1 MHAAFFDVDG
11 TLCDTRADLAATVN
25 HTRADFGL
33 RPLSQEAVLSYV
45 GSGAKYLLSHAIS
58 ELADKVDEL
67 WKVFSSH
74 YAEHA
79 TEAVTLYPGVRET
92 LDSLVEKGWKLGVV
106 TNKPRFAVDAIF
118 EKLDIAKYFGSAIVA
133 GGDIAE
139 LKPSAAPLFACAEKL
154 GHEVTRE
161 DWMIG
166 DSWNDLDCAKN
177 ANVKAAFCAF
187 GFGNPKACKM
197 TAKLSTMTDLLK
209 VI

>member
-1 MHAAFFDVDG
+1 MNAAFFDVDG

-45 GSGAKYLLSHAIS
+45 GSGAKYLLAHAIS
-58 ELADKVDEL
+58 ELADRVDEL

-92 LDSLVEKGWKLGVV
+92 LDELSAKGWKLGVV

-118 EKLDIAKYFGSAIVA
+118 AKLDIAKYFGSAIVA

-139 LKPSAAPLFACAEKL
+139 LKPSAAPLLKCAGIL
-154 GHEVTRE
+154 GHEVSGE

-177 ANVKAAFCAF
+177 AGVKAAFCAF
-187 GFGNPKACKM
+187 GFGNPKDCKM
-197 TAKLSTMTDLLK
+197 TAKLEKMSDFLK

>member
-58 ELADKVDEL
+58 ELADNVDEL
-67 WKVFSSH
+67 WKIFSSH

-79 TEAVTLYPGVRET
+79 TEQVALYSGVIET
-92 LDSLVEKGWKLGVV
+92 LDALKQKGWKLGVV
-106 TNKPRFAVDAIF
+106 TNKPRFAVNAIF
-118 EKLDIAKYFGSAIVA
+118 EKLGLAKYFGSAIMA

-139 LKPSAAPLFACAEKL
+139 LKPSAAPLIACAEKL
-154 GHEVTRE
+154 GHVVTSE

-166 DSWNDLDCAKN
+166 DSWNDLECATN
-177 ANVKAAFCAF
+177 AKVKSAFCAF
-187 GFGNPKACKM
+187 GFGNPKASKM
-197 TAKLSTMTDLLK
+197 TVKLEKMTDFLES
-209 VI
+209 I

>member
-11 TLCDTRADLAATVN
+11 TLCDTRADLASTVN
-25 HTRADFGL
+25 HTRQDFGL
-33 RPLSQEAVLSYV
+33 RPLSQEAVLSFV

-67 WKVFSSH
+67 WTVFSSH

-79 TEAVTLYPGVRET
+79 TEAVTLYPGVKET
-92 LDSLVEKGWKLGVV
+92 LNALREKGWKLGVV

-118 EKLDIAKYFGSAIVA
+118 EKLGLTEYFGSAIVA
-133 GGDIAE
+133 GGDISE
-139 LKPSAAPLFACAEKL
+139 LKPSAAPLFACSKQL
-154 GHEVTRE
+154 GHELTSE

-166 DSWNDLDCAKN
+166 DSWNDLDCAAN
-177 ANVKAAFCAF
+177 AGVKAAFCAF
-187 GFGNPKACKM
+187 GFGKAKTSKI
-197 TAKLSTMTDLLK
+197 TARLASMSDFLK